1 MGEESIRLT
10 FVKIVSVKY
19 YHICRTVAIMNREKS
34 KWCGHLLWGLAKELD
49 KQKIKTKNQGKKMKN
64 TQFKISKQ

>member
-49 KQKIKTKNQGKKMKN
+49 KQTKNQNKESRKENEKHS
-64 TQFKISKQ
+64 I